1 MSEVKFEESMANLK
15 SVVSQ
20 LEREDISLDE
30 AIDLYKKGIELSKEC
45 KDKLDSAQ
53 KLVKTVID
61 ESGNKGELSEEY

>member
-1 MSEVKFEESMANLK
+1 MSEVKFEESMENLK

-20 LEREDISLDE
+20 LEKEDISLDE
-30 AIDLYKKGIELSKEC
+30 AIELYKKGIELSKEC